1 MLAREHRSTHI
12 LNCTKNLKKK
22 LKWSE
27 MLLILGKKAAPV
39 IETCDTKFFYNV
51 DKTQNNKKAQE
62 QSKETRLTKW

>member
-1 MLAREHRSTHI
+1 
-12 LNCTKNLKKK
+12 
-22 LKWSE
+22 

-39 IETCDTKFFYNV
+39 IETCDTKFFYNL